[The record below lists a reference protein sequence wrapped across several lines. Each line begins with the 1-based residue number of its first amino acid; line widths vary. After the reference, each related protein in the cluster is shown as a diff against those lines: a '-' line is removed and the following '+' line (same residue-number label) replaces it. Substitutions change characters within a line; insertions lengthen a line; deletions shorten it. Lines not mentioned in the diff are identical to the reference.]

1 MILVISTELPRD
13 ASVRPKA
20 GGIGLSMA
28 WGTRD
33 SIFVVFEKIVILDLK
48 VLVATER
55 DGLTQFCW
63 YHRDQ
68 QVEYPPLRSL

>member
-1 MILVISTELPRD
+1 MILVISTELPRN
-13 ASVRPKA
+13 ASMRPKV

-33 SIFVVFEKIVILDLK
+33 SIFVVFGKIVILDQK

-55 DGLTQFCW
+55 DGLTRC
-63 YHRDQ
+63 
-68 QVEYPPLRSL
+68 